1 MILEN
6 VIIYYHKINCQ
17 FFPKEIKSLVN
28 INLKL
33 KFFTKIILKKIN
45 LI

>member
-17 FFPKEIKSLVN
+17 FSKEIKSLVN